1 MGARAVVEDRA
12 ALARAALRRAEER
25 TGTAAFAQ
33 VTAVPGPRPPGGASA
48 PGPAAPGLAPVPTAP
63 GAVGP
68 DVAAPAGGRAR
79 SARLSAR
86 AEPLPVAPGLAA
98 LLPGGVLERGRVHV
112 VSGSTSLVVAL
123 LAEASRAGS
132 WLAVVGLEQIGLLAA
147 QQAGLDLSRV
157 ALVPTPGPDSPV
169 VVAALLDGMDMVLV
183 GPRAVLDH
191 ADRRRL
197 TARARERGVAL
208 LSTEDWPGAHLR
220 LTAVRSPWA
229 GLGRG
234 HGRLSSRTLTVHRT
248 GRGQAGAGEVLS
260 VELPGAVP
268 GAGAPR
274 TGSAADPT
282 AGADRTAAASTRTPD
297 GARRG
302 GLRVPGDRRAG

>member
-12 ALARAALRRAEER
+12 ALARAVLRRAEER
-25 TGTAAFAQ
+25 TGTATFAQ
-33 VTAVPGPRPPGGASA
+33 VTAFSGVRSAEAAAS
-48 PGPAAPGLAPVPTAP
+48 PPVPPVLASVSAAP
-63 GAVGP
+63 GAVVP
-68 DVAAPAGGRAR
+68 DAAAPAGGRAR
-79 SARLSAR
+79 PARLSTR

-112 VSGSTSLVVAL
+112 VTGSTSLVVAL
-123 LAEASRAGS
+123 LAEASQAGS

-147 QQAGLDLSRV
+147 EQAGLDLTRV
-157 ALVPTPGPDSPV
+157 ALVPAPGPDSPV

-197 TARARERGVAL
+197 TARARERGVVL

-248 GRGQAGAGEVLS
+248 GRGQAGVDEVVS
-260 VELPGAVP
+260 VELPGT
-268 GAGAPR
+268 GAGAPA
-274 TGSAADPT
+274 GVHPDGGGPT
-282 AGADRTAAASTRTPD
+282 AAP
-297 GARRG
+297 GARPG
-302 GLRVPGDRRAG
+302 GLRGAGDRRAG